1 MFQPL
6 QPRFVGIVAHSR
18 REAARKG
25 PTAEGDGLSCF
36 LPVCR

>member
-6 QPRFVGIVAHSR
+6 QPRFVRFVAHSR

-25 PTAEGDGLSCF
+25 SEAEGKGLSRF
-36 LPVCR
+36 LPVCG

>member
-6 QPRFVGIVAHSR
+6 QPRFVRFVAHSR
-18 REAARKG
+18 REAARTG
-25 PTAEGDGLSCF
+25 STAEEDGLSCF